1 MCIPKRPVVFLL
13 VLLGG
18 GLLQVGQAQPKPT
31 ADLTAV
37 SVGGG
42 DLLTIGGLLQTDAYL
57 NRSDG
62 DGFRARSTR
71 LRFGGQAKDL
81 QYVVQTEFSSPSVL
95 LDAFIRLPLTEQLRL
110 TTGLFKTPFS
120 AEILTGRPNLLLAE
134 RARVVN
140 AIAPGRQVG
149 ATLTGGLASDRL
161 SVVAGAFN
169 GSPGLNTRGDNLL
182 YTGRV
187 SGRVPVGTGRLE
199 LGTNVAYKI
208 ESDLNFAGRSN
219 FAGRR
224 LLYGADATFTLDR
237 WLVAGEVDG
246 AQLDPNGGANTTFP
260 FGFYVTA
267 GADVVENHQVL
278 VRFDRYDPDLPGRDA
293 PSDQVGI
300 GYNYEP
306 TSLLRMLVNYQA
318 ATDDLG
324 DGFLTA
330 RIQVALR

>member
-1 MCIPKRPVVFLL
+1 MLCC
-13 VLLGG
+13 G
-18 GLLQVGQAQPKPT
+18 GLGPTAQAQPT

-57 NRSDG
+57 NRPSG

-71 LRFGGQAKDL
+71 LRFGGQASDL
-81 QYVVQTEFSSPSVL
+81 KYVVQTEFSSPSVL
-95 LDAFIRLPLTEQLRL
+95 LDAFIQLPLTDRLRL
-110 TTGLFKTPFS
+110 TTGLFKAPFS

-140 AIAPGRQVG
+140 AVAPGRQVG
-149 ATLTGGLASDRL
+149 ATLSADLASDRL
-161 SVVAGAFN
+161 TITGGAFN
-169 GSPGLNTRGDNLL
+169 GVPGLRPDPNGNLL

-187 SGRVPVGTGRLE
+187 DGRVPIGDGQLK
-199 LGTNVAYKI
+199 LGTNIAYRLDNGTSVI
-208 ESDLNFAGRSN
+208 GRSD
-219 FAGRR
+219 FTGRR
-224 LLYGADATFTLDR
+224 LLYGADATFTLNR
-237 WLVAGEVDG
+237 WLLEGEVDG
-246 AQLDPNGGANTTFP
+246 AQLDPDGNANTESP

-267 GADVVENHQVL
+267 GADVIENHQLL
-278 VRFDRYDPDLPGRDA
+278 VRFDQYDPDQPGQGA
-293 PSDQVGI
+293 PEDQVGI

-306 TSLLRMLVNYQA
+306 SSLLRFLVNYQA

-324 DGFLTA
+324 DGFVTA